1 MAVSSTQSY
10 LDISAIKNGVVIL
23 KDGSLRAI
31 LLVSSINFALK
42 STEEQ
47 EDVIFRYQAFLN
59 SLNFPLQ
66 IVMQSRQMD
75 LTDYLR
81 RLSERA
87 QVEPNDQIRYQT
99 EHYIAFMQKILTAA
113 NIMDKRFYV
122 VISYE
127 PVSLIKRGL
136 IDRLLNPTKQVTVQ
150 MTEAQFN
157 QYVTE
162 LNEKVSLVTSG
173 LASMG
178 LKTAQLNTKDAISL
192 FYATYNPERAVTEKL
207 TNIDQIT
214 STAVSRLQQAEGVE
228 GEEANG

>member
-59 SLNFPLQ
+59 SLNFPIQ

-87 QVEPNDQIRYQT
+87 QSEPNDQIRYQT
-99 EHYIAFMQKILTAA
+99 EHYVAFMQKILTAA

-122 VISYE
+122 VVSHS
-127 PVSLIKRGL
+127 PVSLVKRGL
-136 IDRLLNPTKQVTVQ
+136 VDKLLNPTKQVTVQ

-157 QYVTE
+157 QYSAE
-162 LNEKVSLVTSG
+162 LNEKVSLISSG

-178 LKTAQLNTKDAISL
+178 LRTAQLNTKDAISL

-214 STAVSRLQQAEGVE
+214 STAVSRLQQSG
-228 GEEANG
+228 GEEQNG